1 MQPHAKKR
9 PKPEAEKLEK
19 KKQRPRAPRFWTP
32 QELDL
37 HHEELEKKKQRPRAP
52 RFWTPQELDL
62 HHEELEKKKQRPR
75 APRSWTPEELDLLH
89 EELEKKQKARD
100 EVNEKLKQQAQET
113 GWSVAKPVGQLEPRV
128 QQKQRP
134 SKVLQNKKHLEAL
147 KVKKTIVK
155 AIAKPVVTPLPAM
168 DVKQVK
174 GRLLKM
180 LEVWGP
186 TMKRL
191 KDKVPPGESLGLKDE
206 ARRAEDTEVEDI
218 F

>member
-1 MQPHAKKR
+1 M
-9 PKPEAEKLEK
+9 
-19 KKQRPRAPRFWTP
+19 
-32 QELDL
+32 
-37 HHEELEKKKQRPRAP
+37 
-52 RFWTPQELDL
+52 
-62 HHEELEKKKQRPR
+62 
-75 APRSWTPEELDLLH
+75 
-89 EELEKKQKARD
+89 
-100 EVNEKLKQQAQET
+100 
-113 GWSVAKPVGQLEPRV
+113 
-128 QQKQRP
+128 
-134 SKVLQNKKHLEAL
+134 
-147 KVKKTIVK
+147 KKTIVK
-155 AIAKPVVTPLPAM
+155 AIAKASAGAKPVVTPLPAM